1 MNLTQQRFFGFQ
13 NTPFLW
19 EKSLLEL
26 EQFLWTPSKL
36 SIGEKISDTIRL
48 GNYVERLVSYELHQ
62 HSSIQ
67 VLKENVQIISDKVT
81 LGEIDC
87 LLMDHKE
94 AVHLEIAYKFYLYDA
109 TVGSDFLDHWIGPNR
124 RDSLVLKLNK
134 IKNKQ
139 FPLLYSK
146 ECASFLSELKL
157 KANNIQQRTY
167 FKAQLYIPFGT
178 KIDFKQLN
186 PECVCG
192 FYMDIEQLQKFSD
205 CKFYIPKKLD
215 WLIEPHKDV
224 DWLNFE
230 QAQKRI
236 NEFHQ
241 KQSAPLC
248 WLKQTNGEI
257 LKIFVTWWTV
267 HTS

>member
-1 MNLTQQRFFGFQ
+1 MNLTQQRFSGFQ

-19 EKSLLEL
+19 KESLLGL
-26 EQFLWTPSKL
+26 EQFSWDPSKL
-36 SIGEKISDTIRL
+36 SIGEKISDTMRL

-62 HSSIQ
+62 DLAIQ
-67 VLKENVQIISDKVT
+67 VLKENAQIISDKVT
-81 LGEIDC
+81 LGEIDS
-87 LLMDHKE
+87 LLLDNKQ

-109 TVGSDFLDHWIGPNR
+109 SVGTDFIDHWIGPNR

-146 ECASFLSELKL
+146 ECTSLLSELEL
-157 KANNIQQRTY
+157 NANSIQQKTY
-167 FKAQLYIPFGT
+167 FKAQLYIPF
-178 KIDFKQLN
+178 KKEIDFEQLN
-186 PECVCG
+186 PDCVCG
-192 FYMDIEQLQKFSD
+192 FYMDAEQVQKFSD

-224 DWLNFE
+224 DWMNFE
-230 QAQKRI
+230 QTKKRI
-236 NEFHQ
+236 DEFHQ

-248 WLKQTNGEI
+248 WIKQTNGEI
-257 LKIFVTWWTV
+257 LKVFVTWWAV